1 MGTQITLP
9 RAGRLL
15 VALLGLMNTLIITV
29 MERTREI
36 GLSRAVGFTRNHISR
51 MILIEAPDA
60 AITELVKLLPQW
72 GVSQESFVPLPDPR
86 PKLRKPAPH

>member
-1 MGTQITLP
+1 MGRFILRFNGVGEKP
-9 RAGRLL
+9 AEDVRRIRLL
-15 VALLGLMNTLIITV
+15 PNATILDDS
-29 MERTREI
+29 E
-36 GLSRAVGFTRNHISR
+36 R

-86 PKLRKPAPH
+86 PKLTKRAAH